1 MNTIQTPIR
10 GEQDSTATKFNGQI
24 LQSVYRVWLFRKLLP
39 VLIGEIIFLSLLL
52 YGIGRL
58 VFVERVIGNGFNV
71 LFLNPT
77 GIFLF
82 GFDAFSH
89 ATGVTKLLA
98 IAIVILAALVIRH
111 ITQGMLRLI
120 LVRQNYFG
128 QIRK

>member
-1 MNTIQTPIR
+1 MTTNTY
-10 GEQDSTATKFNGQI
+10 NGQI
-24 LQSVYRVWLFRKLLP
+24 LQSVYRVWLFRRLAP
-39 VLIGEIIFLSLLL
+39 VLIGEIILLSLLL

-58 VFVERVIGNGFNV
+58 VFVERVIGNGLTV
-71 LFLNPT
+71 LFLNPI
-77 GIFLF
+77 GIFSF

-89 ATGVTKLLA
+89 ATGTIKLLA
-98 IAIVILAALVIRH
+98 AIIVILAALVIRH